1 MTNKKE
7 TPEEKAQ
14 RLTLQGQLLHEKLI
28 FHTAVACMK
37 TGPHVVALV
46 KRCLQSNGLWNA
58 GVDTAKTAARKR
70 METPLCS
77 EQAPAGDTADE
88 NLTEQQLKEKEFKEN
103 PDLQAEIH
111 RNFARWRDVPPKH
124 LKSLCAAL
132 EPVSCNAR
140 VLKVYCSTGQRE
152 VPREPLL
159 QILEFMLD
167 VDPNTEVGPARMLW
181 EIAMWMWDRS
191 FARGRAAQMITHPA
205 DYAGALAIYGLR
217 KWGHAIAIRHKAGE
231 AETAEENASA
241 CR

>member
-14 RLTLQGQLLHEKLI
+14 RLTRQGQLLHEKAD

-70 METPLCS
+70 TETPLCS

-103 PDLQAEIH
+103 PGLQAEVH

-132 EPVSCNAR
+132 ELVSCNAR
-140 VLKVYCSTGQRE
+140 ALKVYCSTGQRE
-152 VPREPLL
+152 VPTEPLL
-159 QILEFMLD
+159 QILELCLTWT
-167 VDPNTEVGPARMLW
+167 PTPRSAQLACYGRSPCGCG
-181 EIAMWMWDRS
+181 IA
-191 FARGRAAQMITHPA
+191 
-205 DYAGALAIYGLR
+205 ALHEDALLR
-217 KWGHAIAIRHKAGE
+217 
-231 AETAEENASA
+231 
-241 CR
+241 